1 LTAAGA
7 KKGSQLA
14 FYTVSLYGSTYL
26 AANGIANMG
35 IFERIIKQ

>member
-14 FYTVSLYGSTYL
+14 FYAVSLNSSTHL
-26 AANGIANMG
+26 APNGIANMG
-35 IFERIIKQ
+35 IFKRTIKQ